1 MGGVRT
7 LEVRTNGT
15 GTDKKGNKN
24 WRTRPR
30 FANPHTNRSSPTW
43 LLPAS
48 TTIAGRDRLLLIHGF
63 CRGETLTRNALHFVC
78 NIMRVLMKK
87 PHAFRGQ
94 VDVPDP
100 THAQAGA
107 SRKTYCTPS
116 PQRGMWIF
124 AIVNVVSPFVEESS

>member
-1 MGGVRT
+1 VHGVRA
-7 LEVRTNGT
+7 LKVRTNGT
-15 GTDKKGNKN
+15 GTDEKDNKN

-48 TTIAGRDRLLLIHGF
+48 KTIAGRDRLLVIYGF
-63 CRGETLTRNALHFVC
+63 RRGETLTRNALHFVC
-78 NIMRVLMKK
+78 NSMPVPMKK

-94 VDVPDP
+94 VDVPGLA
-100 THAQAGA
+100 HGEAGA
-107 SRKTYCTPS
+107 SRKTDYTPS

-124 AIVNVVSPFVEESS
+124 AIVNVVSLFVEESS